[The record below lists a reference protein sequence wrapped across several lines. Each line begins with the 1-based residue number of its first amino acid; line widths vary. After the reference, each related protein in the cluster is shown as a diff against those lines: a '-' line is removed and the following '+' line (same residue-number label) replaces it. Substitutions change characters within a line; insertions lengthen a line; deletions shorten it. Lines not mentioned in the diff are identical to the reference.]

1 MPVDRPLPDRIELR
15 PRLWSSLRLVFWL
28 TFAACFSAAIGL
40 GERVHPAAEGA
51 LVLLVPTLILVA
63 AYLWAT
69 VGTVELDRRSI
80 VLRTR
85 SARHRIGWDE
95 VTSVRLDR
103 RGRAVVFEGGDR
115 RLVAPGPA
123 WWGKDAA
130 GEGRAWIEAAVH
142 QRGLDLEIDRWAP
155 YRWCRNTRTRDD
167 AHGRRRP

>member
-1 MPVDRPLPDRIELR
+1 MPPHPYLPDRLELR
-15 PRLWSSLRLVFWL
+15 PQLWPSLRLVFWL
-28 TFAACFSAAIGL
+28 TFMVCLSAAIGL
-40 GERVHPAAEGA
+40 GERVHAAAEWA
-51 LVLLVPTLILVA
+51 LVLLVPTLVLVGA
-63 AYLWAT
+63 FLWAT

-85 SARHRIGWDE
+85 AARHQIAWDE

-123 WWGKDAA
+123 WWGSEAA
-130 GEGRAWIEAAVH
+130 GEGRAWIEAMAY

-167 AHGRRRP
+167 AHGRRP